1 MHDFRRLKVWQL
13 ARALAVEIDALA
25 RTFPRRDRGVVG
37 SQLRRSA
44 LSVPANVAEG
54 CGKNSRRETVRF
66 LEIASG
72 SAMESEHHLQ
82 IASDLGYLTPP
93 QRDILIQRC
102 VTIQRMLRSLIKNL
116 PEQ

>member
-13 ARALAVEIDALA
+13 VRSHAVEVDALV
-25 RTFPRRDRGVVG
+25 RTFPRTDRGVVG

-54 CGKNSRRETVRF
+54 CGKSSRKETVRF

-82 IASDLGYLTPP
+82 IASDLRYLTPT

-102 VTIQRMLRSLIKNL
+102 VTIQRMLRSLIRNL
-116 PEQ
+116 PQ